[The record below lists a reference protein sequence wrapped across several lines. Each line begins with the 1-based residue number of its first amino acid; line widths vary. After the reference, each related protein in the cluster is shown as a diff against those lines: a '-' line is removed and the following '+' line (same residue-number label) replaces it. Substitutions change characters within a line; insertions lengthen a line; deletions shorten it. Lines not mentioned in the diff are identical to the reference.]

1 MSAASHHDAAV
12 LRQSFAKYDADGS
25 GSIDVRELRALM
37 HDVTGEEPTDE
48 ETAAFSRA
56 VDIDGDGAL
65 SFDEFKA
72 IYTKV
77 KSGELAFGGLQ
88 LAMDAFDTLVAAEP
102 DGRGQLVERR
112 RPKGPLL
119 AGREDLVEP
128 LLLLSRERLQPLEEQ
143 DLSLT
148 AGLHPTGV
156 LQPRE
161 HELDQLLGQRPC
173 RADRGALDRGR
184 RGTPRQDLVDAGQ

>member
-48 ETAAFSRA
+48 ETTAFSRA

-88 LAMDAFDTLVAAEP
+88 LAMDAFDTLVAATSSTP
-102 DGRGQLVERR
+102 STRATTATRATSCGPRRTGRRR
-112 RPKGPLL
+112 RP
-119 AGREDLVEP
+119 
-128 LLLLSRERLQPLEEQ
+128 
-143 DLSLT
+143 
-148 AGLHPTGV
+148 
-156 LQPRE
+156 
-161 HELDQLLGQRPC
+161 
-173 RADRGALDRGR
+173 RA
-184 RGTPRQDLVDAGQ
+184 

>member
-48 ETAAFSRA
+48 ETTAFSRA

-88 LAMDAFDTLVAAEP
+88 LAMDAFDTLVAWFFVLSAIFHAFP
-102 DGRGQLVERR
+102 VFV
-112 RPKGPLL
+112 GPFDRYAWLYWKQIDE
-119 AGREDLVEP
+119 AFCPWRCAAVRVTP
-128 LLLLSRERLQPLEEQ
+128 
-143 DLSLT
+143 
-148 AGLHPTGV
+148 PTT
-156 LQPRE
+156 
-161 HELDQLLGQRPC
+161 H
-173 RADRGALDRGR
+173 
-184 RGTPRQDLVDAGQ
+184 

>member
-48 ETAAFSRA
+48 ETAEFSRA

-72 IYTKV
+72 IYTC
-77 KSGELAFGGLQ
+77 
-88 LAMDAFDTLVAAEP
+88 
-102 DGRGQLVERR
+102 
-112 RPKGPLL
+112 LL
-119 AGREDLVEP
+119 YTSP
-128 LLLLSRERLQPLEEQ
+128 S
-143 DLSLT
+143 
-148 AGLHPTGV
+148 
-156 LQPRE
+156 PR
-161 HELDQLLGQRPC
+161 D
-173 RADRGALDRGR
+173 
-184 RGTPRQDLVDAGQ
+184 

>member
-48 ETAAFSRA
+48 ETTAFSHT

-102 DGRGQLVERR
+102 DGSSDSRISLEREQEIVANTQSWI
-112 RPKGPLL
+112 L
-119 AGREDLVEP
+119 AEA
-128 LLLLSRERLQPLEEQ
+128 ERQPVFEQYLEHWGDWEN
-143 DLSLT
+143 
-148 AGLHPTGV
+148 PW
-156 LQPRE
+156 
-161 HELDQLLGQRPC
+161 LDE
-173 RADRGALDRGR
+173 
-184 RGTPRQDLVDAGQ
+184 

>member
-48 ETAAFSRA
+48 ETTAFSRA

-102 DGRGQLVERR
+102 DGSSYNAAISAYERAVRGPRAGGGPAGGPGRGEDEAEAE
-112 RPKGPLL
+112 KGYRG
-119 AGREDLVEP
+119 GR
-128 LLLLSRERLQPLEEQ
+128 
-143 DLSLT
+143 
-148 AGLHPTGV
+148 H
-156 LQPRE
+156 
-161 HELDQLLGQRPC
+161 
-173 RADRGALDRGR
+173 RGAG
-184 RGTPRQDLVDAGQ
+184 AGGPTK